1 MGGIQPAPTD
11 AIEPDASPHITAAH
25 RYIAS
30 VLDGS
35 IPSCKWVRLACER
48 QLRDLKQSEDESYPY
63 QFDVSA
69 AERVCRFVE
78 LSPHIKG
85 KKFAGKLIH
94 LEDWQCFI
102 LTVVFGWLNKFTK
115 LRRFRRAYSEIAK
128 GNGKSALT
136 SAVSNY
142 MAFAEG
148 EPGAEVYSAATNR
161 DQAKIVWSVSHAMLR
176 AMPEFCERAGVDPA
190 AHSIN
195 QLRTNSFFRPL
206 SSDANSAE
214 GAIPYFVCVDELHAH
229 PTRDLYDNLDTANGK
244 RDGSLLWAITTAGS
258 DRAGICYEVRSY
270 ITKILENVVQDD
282 SVFGIIFTIDDED
295 EWSAGPEVWRKAN
308 PNWGISVDPF
318 EIGTKIQRAL
328 QVSSSQPTI
337 QTKHL
342 NKWVNADHAWMDMQR
357 WAKCADPT
365 LDEDDFSGDSSI
377 LGLDLAS
384 KLDLLAKIKLFWKDI
399 PLTVAIESCDQ
410 GQCDAKDCKN
420 IAFLFRTSNGKKV
433 CESHRNRIL
442 ERKTSKRHYYAF
454 GDYWTPEERVE
465 HSSNSQYK
473 GWVIDEHLHTCPG
486 ETNDYDIVEDSI
498 RADCRK
504 FEILEVAHDQYQ
516 AVTIVNHLA
525 PEGITMAEV
534 PQLPKYLSEPMKE
547 LEAAVYDGRFHF
559 DGDPI
564 MTWAVS
570 NVVCHRDKNDNLF
583 PTKETYE
590 NKIDPVTALLTALN
604 RVMATPDAGAG
615 DGKFVFI

>member
-1 MGGIQPAPTD
+1 VGGVQSARTD
-11 AIEPDASPHITAAH
+11 AIDANAHITAAH

-63 QFDVSA
+63 RFDAAA

-102 LTVVFGWLNKFTK
+102 LIVVFGWLNKFTG

-136 SAVSNY
+136 SAVSNF

-176 AMPEFCERAGVDPA
+176 AMPEFCDRAGVDPA

-244 RDGSLLWAITTAGS
+244 REGSLLWAITTAGS

-270 ITKILENVVQDD
+270 ITKVLEGVVQDD

-365 LDEDDFSGDSSI
+365 LDEADFSGQRCI
-377 LGLDLAS
+377 IGLDLAS
-384 KLDLLAKIKLFWKDI
+384 KLDLLSKVKIFWKEI
-399 PLTVAIESCDQ
+399 S
-410 GQCDAKDCKN
+410 G
-420 IAFLFRTSNGKKV
+420 
-433 CESHRNRIL
+433 
-442 ERKTSKRHYYAF
+442 KRHFYVF
-454 GDYWTPEERVE
+454 CDHWTPEHRVE
-465 HSSNSQYK
+465 HSPNSQYK
-473 GWVIDEHLHTCPG
+473 GWVIDEWLHTCPG

-498 RADCRK
+498 RADCRT
-504 FEILEVAHDQYQ
+504 FEVLEVAHDQYQ
-516 AVTIVNHLA
+516 AVTLVNHLM
-525 PEGITMAEV
+525 PEGIEMVEI

-547 LEAAVYDGRFHF
+547 LEASVYDGRFHF
-559 DGDPI
+559 NGDPI
-564 MTWAVS
+564 LTWAMS
-570 NVVCHRDKNDNLF
+570 NVVCHLDKNDNLF

-590 NKIDPVTALLTALN
+590 KKIDPVTAILTGLN
-604 RVMATPDAGAG
+604 RVMATPDGGGEA
-615 DGKFVFI
+615 KFVFI

>member
-1 MGGIQPAPTD
+1 VGGLQPARTD
-11 AIEPDASPHITAAH
+11 AIDAHPHITAAH
-25 RYIAS
+25 RYIDS
-30 VLDGS
+30 VLDES

-48 QLRDLKQSEDESYPY
+48 QLRDLAQIENASYPY
-63 QFDVSA
+63 KFDSTA
-69 AERVCRFVE
+69 AERVCKFVE

-85 KKFAGKLIH
+85 KKFAGSLIH

-102 LTVVFGWLNKFTK
+102 LTTVFGWLNRVTG

-176 AMPEFCERAGVDPA
+176 AMPEFCDRAGVEPA

-195 QLRTNSFFRPL
+195 QVRTNSFFRPL
-206 SSDANSAE
+206 SSEANSAE
-214 GAIPYFVCVDELHAH
+214 GVLPYFVCVDELHAH

-244 RDGSLLWAITTAGS
+244 REGSLLWVITTAGS
-258 DRAGICYEVRSY
+258 DRAGICYEVRTY
-270 ITKILENVVQDD
+270 ITKILDNVVQDD
-282 SVFGIIFTIDDED
+282 SVFGIVFTIDEED
-295 EWSAGPEVWRKAN
+295 EWFAGPDVWRKAN

-328 QVSSSQPTI
+328 QVSSAQPTI

-342 NKWVNADHAWMDMQR
+342 NKWVSADHAWMDMQR

-365 LDEDDFSGDSSI
+365 LDETEFAGKQCV

-384 KLDLLAKIKLFWKDI
+384 KLDLVAKVKLFWKDVEEQ
-399 PLTVAIESCDQ
+399 LA
-410 GQCDAKDCKN
+410 
-420 IAFLFRTSNGKKV
+420 GK
-433 CESHRNRIL
+433 EPQ
-442 ERKTSKRHYYAF
+442 SKRHYYLF

-465 HSSNSQYK
+465 QSSNASYK
-473 GWVIDEHLHTCPG
+473 GWVIDGKLHTCAG
-486 ETNDYDIVEDSI
+486 ETNDYDVVEDSI
-498 RADCRK
+498 RADCRT
-504 FEILEVAHDQYQ
+504 FDVLEVAHDPYQ
-516 AVTIVNHLA
+516 AQQFVNHLG
-525 PEGITMAEV
+525 PEGIKMVEV
-534 PQLPKYLSEPMKE
+534 PQMAKHLSEPMKE

-559 DGDPI
+559 DGNPI
-564 MTWAVS
+564 LTWAVS

-583 PTKETYE
+583 PTKQTYD

-604 RVMATPDAGAG
+604 RVMAAPTSDAG
-615 DGKFVFI
+615 DSKFVFI